1 MVKYR
6 NLIILESREI
16 QGKLTPKLQ
25 KKHKSLSFRS
35 IVLE

>member
-6 NLIILESREI
+6 NLITLESREI

-25 KKHKSLSFRS
+25 KKPQKPKF
-35 IVLE
+35 